1 MLYLNL
7 GKKSLSMTPTPTPKK
22 KFLQFRFRLRLRKIS
37 FLQLRLRLR
46 RSRSRSRNRV
56 SESEVDHYPPV
67 NRATNLLYETFESS
81 VQNLNRFPGEKP
93 SLGVSIV
100 RSLGFPQN
108 NEASFLL
115 ENFFG
120 YVQNSKRFRR
130 EDSFPIS
137 CRRTCIGLV
146 DFSCSFT
153 GLTRQEAF

>member
-1 MLYLNL
+1 MN
-7 GKKSLSMTPTPTPKK
+7 T
-22 KFLQFRFRLRLRKIS
+22 
-37 FLQLRLRLR
+37 
-46 RSRSRSRNRV
+46 
-56 SESEVDHYPPV
+56 
-67 NRATNLLYETFESS
+67 ATNLLYETFESS

-93 SLGVSIV
+93 NLGVSIV
-100 RSLGFPQN
+100 CSLGFQQN
-108 NEASFLL
+108 IEASFLL